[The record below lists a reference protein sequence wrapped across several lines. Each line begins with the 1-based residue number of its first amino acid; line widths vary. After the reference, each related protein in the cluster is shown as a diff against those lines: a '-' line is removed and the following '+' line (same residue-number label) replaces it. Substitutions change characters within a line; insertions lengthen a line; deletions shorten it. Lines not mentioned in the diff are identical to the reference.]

1 MRFEATVATRHLVSG
16 RGQTLLTVGAV
27 AIAVTVI
34 VFITSLIQGLQARI
48 VNDLIGS
55 LPHVTVKPAE
65 RPARP
70 LSQAAPDRPGL
81 ATSLVQPSTERRA
94 HFDDVPRVEQQLASF
109 PGVKSVAP
117 AIRGQAFLIH
127 GAKQFGVSVSGG
139 APALQERI
147 AGLQKDLV
155 AGRWLELGPDE
166 IVIGFRLANEAGI
179 GLGDRVR
186 LISSEGVD
194 GVYTVAGLFD
204 TGQNSTDLGA
214 VFTDLRT
221 AQRLFRLQG
230 AVSSFLIK
238 LDDPFMANTTADA
251 IAGALGHDAESWM
264 REQAQFVNGLR
275 AQSSSSAMISLFALL
290 ASAFSI
296 AAVLIVSVIQKSK
309 EIGILKSMGARNR
322 QIQLIFGLEGLI
334 IAVAGAILGC
344 GLGFG
349 ILRMLAGV
357 RQVARFGKVDQLFP
371 ISFDVAIFAGAAI
384 AAILTT
390 LIAATL
396 PARRAARMDPVE
408 IIHGN

>member
-1 MRFEATVATRHLVSG
+1 VRFEATVATRHLVSG

-70 LSQAAPDRPGL
+70 LSQAASDRPGL

-166 IVIGFRLANEAGI
+166 IVIGVRLANEAGI

-230 AVSSFLIK
+230 SVSSFLIK

-344 GLGFG
+344 GLGYG

>member
-1 MRFEATVATRHLVSG
+1 MRFEAKVAARHLVAG

-27 AIAVTVI
+27 ATAVTVV
-34 VFITSLIQGLQARI
+34 VFITSLIEGLQARI

-65 RPARP
+65 RPALP
-70 LSQAAPDRPGL
+70 LSKADPDRTGL
-81 ATSLVQPSTERRA
+81 ATSRVQPTTERRSR
-94 HFDDVPRVEQQLASF
+94 FDDVPLVARQLAAF

-117 AIRGQAFLIH
+117 AIRGQAFLVH

-139 APALQERI
+139 DPVLQERI
-147 AGLQKDLV
+147 AALQKNMV
-155 AGRWLELGPDE
+155 AGRWLDLGPDE
-166 IVIGFRLANEAGI
+166 IVIGFRLAAEAGV
-179 GLGDRVR
+179 GMGDRVR

-194 GVYTVAGLFD
+194 SVFTVAGLFD

-230 AVSSFLIK
+230 SVSSFLIK
-238 LDDPFMANTTADA
+238 LEDPFTANSIADA
-251 IAGALGHDAESWM
+251 VAGALGYDSESWM

-334 IAVAGAILGC
+334 IAVTGAVVGC
-344 GLGFG
+344 GAGYAL
-349 ILRMLAGV
+349 LKLLAGV

-371 ISFDVAIFAGAAI
+371 ITFDIAIFAGAAL
-384 AAILTT
+384 AAIVTT
-390 LIAATL
+390 LVAAIL